1 MKIIKLLFLPIVL
14 ILFACEKDLYDE
26 HLHKQKVKSEITL
39 EQFKR
44 ETGLN
49 DFTTSIKIKLNIDNS
64 LQRNADGSYE
74 LSDFY
79 IDTDI
84 INRIVVNEKVTYTF
98 QLIPKEEVNDRIF
111 NIVYYFKD
119 EWQYT
124 IFEIKPTAENLI
136 ELREGLTKKIEGT
149 FTKIYNSYPTETIN
163 SCIDVTIWIEDCH
176 GCTGTCDRCSDC
188 LYYVNVWLCFTP
200 TYLHIDAGSSTG
212 DSTGGV
218 GGGPSD
224 GQNPPSNP
232 PSNDENAIA
241 TSPIINVPTL
251 DAPKNPCS
259 ELKKFNT
266 NNTIQQALRI
276 LKVQSSGSQEHGNYI
291 SDATNALGANYLSFP
306 VIPTDPKKPTS
317 LDITDGL
324 NTGKVKGA
332 MHCHTDPVSTNAVP
346 MFSPADLSALL
357 TISIKHIPANNVPKD
372 YAEYTVMLSVG
383 SGHYALKFKNY
394 SNFVA
399 NFGANFASFN
409 ADLNTFYSTSTPS
422 ANSNTLIKDF
432 LKALTQNNLGD
443 VGLYKATE
451 TTNSAGVANITGWK
465 EQTLDTNG
473 NIAEVPCT

>member
-1 MKIIKLLFLPIVL
+1 MKIIKLLVLPIVL
-14 ILFACEKDLYDE
+14 ILFGCEKDLYDE
-26 HLHKQKVKSEITL
+26 HLHQAKVKSEISL

-49 DFTTSIKIKLNIDNS
+49 DFIPTIKIKLNEANS

-74 LSDFY
+74 LSDFD
-79 IDTDI
+79 IDTSI
-84 INRIVVNEKVTYTF
+84 IKRIVVNQKITYTF
-98 QLIPKEEVNDRIF
+98 QLTPKEEVNDRIF
-111 NIVYYFKD
+111 NIVYYFK
-119 EWQYT
+119 EGWQYN
-124 IFEIKPTAENLI
+124 IFEIKPTPENLI
-136 ELREGLTKKIEGT
+136 ELKLGLTEKIDGT
-149 FTKIYNSYPTETIN
+149 LTKVFQSYPVQTFDNCTV
-163 SCIDVTIWIEDCH
+163 VTIWIENCW
-176 GCTGTCDRCSDC
+176 GFTGTCDGCTIC
-188 LYYVNVWLCFTP
+188 LYHTSVLVCGQSP
-200 TYLHIDAGSSTG
+200 SYLYLDPGP
-212 DSTGGV
+212 STGG
-218 GGGPSD
+218 GGGGGGGASSTTS
-224 GQNPPSNP
+224 PPL
-232 PSNDENAIA
+232 NDENAIA

-357 TISIKHIPANNVPKD
+357 NISIKHIPANNVPKD

-399 NFGANFASFN
+399 NFGANFASFD